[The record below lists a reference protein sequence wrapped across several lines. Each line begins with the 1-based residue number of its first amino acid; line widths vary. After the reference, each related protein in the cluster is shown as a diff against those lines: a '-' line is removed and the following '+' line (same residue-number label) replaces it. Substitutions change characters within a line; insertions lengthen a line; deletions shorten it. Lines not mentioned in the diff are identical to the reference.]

1 MTLEELKTR
10 CDENN
15 FKFAYGLF
23 KTPTNP
29 PYLVAHEV
37 GSNNFLA
44 DNLVYE
50 KGREIYLEYIFED
63 KNIEEQNT
71 IEDVI
76 LGDIAW
82 NKTDETYLND
92 ENVWQVSYFFII
104 N

>member
-1 MTLEELKTR
+1 MTLEELKKR
-10 CDENN
+10 CYENN
-15 FKFAYGLF
+15 FKYAYGLF
-23 KTPTNP
+23 KEPTSP
-29 PYLVAHEV
+29 PYLVSHEI
-37 GSNNFLA
+37 GSDNFLA
-44 DNLVYE
+44 DNKVYK
-50 KGREIYLEYIFED
+50 KGREIYLEYVFED